1 VYRIK
6 KGDLVMVMKGRERGK
21 TGKIRQIFL
30 DKNRAIITD
39 VNIVKKHVK
48 QGSTQARQAGIVDIE
63 APIQLAN
70 LALVCNECG
79 KTTRVGIR
87 LLDNGQKSRF
97 CKKCGELVRE

>member
-6 KGDLVMVMKGRERGK
+6 KDDLVKVMKGRERGK
-21 TGKIRQIFL
+21 TGRIRQIFP
-30 DKNRAIITD
+30 DENRAIVTD
-39 VNIVKKHVK
+39 VNIVKKHVR

-70 LALVCNECG
+70 LALVCKECG

-87 LLDNGQKSRF
+87 LLENGQKSRF
-97 CKKCGELVRE
+97 CKKCGELT

>member
-21 TGKIRQIFL
+21 TGRIRQIFL
-30 DKNRAIITD
+30 DKNRAIVTD
-39 VNIVKKHVK
+39 VNIVKKHVR

-70 LALVCNECG
+70 LALVCKECG
-79 KTTRVGIR
+79 KTTRVGTR
-87 LLDNGQKSRF
+87 LLENGQKARF
-97 CKKCGELVRE
+97 CKKCGELT